1 MSYQWPGMEVLSREE
16 VDTLYKS
23 GKLRGYYKL
32 YPDGTKA
39 ETDHITRQEI
49 KKHYDN
55 GGEFGKEKVEIVKVE
70 LEIALSQEDIDD
82 IMCGALEGGITY
94 WCYKTEVVGAYLGEY
109 VSEQIARG
117 GTLKLYDCEAGEVYE
132 LDKAK
137 FLKGIELWAKNP
149 VGCNCLEHVN
159 GKLRIDTCN
168 ADDVVCDAIIQYA
181 IFGDV
186 IYG

>member
-1 MSYQWPGMEVLSREE
+1 MANQWPGIEVLSREE
-16 VDTLYKS
+16 VVTLHKS
-23 GKLRGYYKL
+23 GKLRGCCKL
-32 YPDGTKA
+32 YPDGTK
-39 ETDHITRQEI
+39 EEINYITRQEI

-55 GGEFGKEKVEIVKVE
+55 GGEIGKEKFEIVKVE
-70 LEIALSQEDIDD
+70 LQIALSQEDIDD

-117 GTLKLYDCEAGEVYE
+117 GILKLHDCEAGEVYE

-137 FLKGIELWAKNP
+137 FLKGIELWAKDP
-149 VGCNCLEHVN
+149 VGCNCLEHIDN
-159 GKLRIDTCN
+159 KLRIDTCN
-168 ADDVVCDAIIQYA
+168 ADAVVCDAIIQYA

-186 IYG
+186 IYS